1 MEYDEKLVLEICRKY
16 GIETKKNINIQ
27 EFLMQNGK
35 ERQYALVE
43 YDERIIPIYFYK
55 YNNEI
60 FLAYLCQPYVKH
72 MLKKDTNVNK
82 LLTGSVDKEHIQNMI
97 VDKFLYEINHQLY
110 KAFSPVADDI
120 ILITERECLLYMLDI
135 ESAESLKAKRDTKE
149 KLQKGLIDSGNF
161 DADTIN
167 KIMEVFS
174 NTAADYSFKRK

>member
-1 MEYDEKLVLEICRKY
+1 MEYDENLVLEICKKY
-16 GIETKKNINIQ
+16 GIETTKNINIQ
-27 EFLMQNGK
+27 EFLMRNGK
-35 ERQYALVE
+35 ETQYAIVE
-43 YDERIIPIYFYK
+43 YDERTIPIYFYK

-60 FLAYLCQPYVKH
+60 FLPYLCQPYVKH
-72 MLKKDTNVNK
+72 MLKKDTDVNK
-82 LLTGSVDKEHIQNMI
+82 LLAGSEDKEHIQNMI

-120 ILITERECLLYMLDI
+120 ILITERECLLYLLEL
-135 ESAESLKAKRDTKE
+135 ESADSLKTKRDSKE
-149 KLQKGLIDSGNF
+149 KLRKGLIDSGNF